1 MIRINFSL
9 RPDAMILLALAG
21 LFIFSAPAAMAKTV
35 QIAITDPASGN
46 PLRANGNFLLADDS
60 TIEDGIILIT
70 HGTLAHNRMEV
81 IRTMQELLAERGF
94 NSLAITLT
102 LGIDNRKGM
111 YDCAVPHNH
120 QHQDAIYEI
129 DAWVDW
135 LKKQGVGPITLM
147 GHSRGGNQTA
157 WYASMH
163 DSDAAIVRIV
173 LLAPQIWSAQKQAR
187 DYEKR
192 YKTPLAPILKRAQ
205 RLLQEGKGKTMLEDI
220 GFIYCPDAK
229 VSAASFASYYTPD
242 SRMDTPSLLPL
253 ISKPVLVIAGSE
265 DQVVKGLIDEM
276 KAYTDRENVTFVTID
291 GADHFFLNFFAED
304 AADAI
309 EAFMTK

>member
-1 MIRINFSL
+1 MTRLFNSL
-9 RPDAMILLALAG
+9 RPAMLLLALGG
-21 LFIFSAPAAMAKTV
+21 LFVIPAPAARAETV
-35 QIAITDPASGN
+35 QITIADPANGKN
-46 PLRANGNFLLADDS
+46 LRANGNLQLADDK
-60 TIEDGIILIT
+60 TIRDGIVLIT

-81 IRTMQELLAERGF
+81 IRTMQDLLAERGF
-94 NSLAITLT
+94 STLAITLT
-102 LGIDNRKGM
+102 LGIDDRKGM
-111 YDCAVPHNH
+111 YDCAVPHRH

-129 DAWVDW
+129 GAWIDW
-135 LKKQGVGPITLM
+135 LKKQGAGPIALM

-163 DSDAAIVRIV
+163 DSDPAITRII
-173 LLAPQIWSAQKQAR
+173 LLAPQIWSARKQAR
-187 DYEKR
+187 GYEKR

-205 RLLQEGKGKTMLEDI
+205 QLVQEGKGNTMLEDT
-220 GFIYCPDAK
+220 GFIYCPGAT

-242 SRMDTPSLLPL
+242 KRMDTPSLLPA

-276 KAYTDRENVTFVTID
+276 KPYADRENVTFVTID
-291 GADHFFLNFFAED
+291 GADHYFLNFFAED

-309 EAFMTK
+309 ESFMTE